1 MTLFFSKAIVYSW
14 FLWFVQC
21 QNVNGIRQ
29 YHLSEISYTPQTR
42 TIRGEQVPLE
52 FYEAIE
58 RSDKK
63 KNELQH
69 RLHHFL
75 ENLQKN
81 LTTSTVFRDFKPT
94 ASSSENYA
102 TKMSELSTFFHD
114 ASFAAG
120 LFAHEN
126 ERFYDVIKNSS
137 YALLLKLR
145 QVPAA
150 QPTQVKTVLTNY
162 FSEMEFFH
170 IMFSEIVDEALE
182 YTVGTLRAVQRIFLQ
197 FADVQSGILQ
207 DWKLKLDFECCKMYM
222 DFLQYHSAQVFK
234 CAAGRELNVA
244 YDVYAMTKINAKYI
258 MRQLEFRIQRL
269 FNCFIFKKYEIRC
282 QFLQNAERDFESL
295 FNKLEELE
303 MYLDIKTKQG
313 RASDLRFHRQ
323 SYIQHDDVTTKST
336 EPLSDCLPPN
346 FPFSQIKSELRSC
359 FYLFGGK

>member
-1 MTLFFSKAIVYSW
+1 MTLFFSMAIVYSY

-21 QNVNGIRQ
+21 QNVNSIR
-29 YHLSEISYTPQTR
+29 HLSESSQMPQTR
-42 TIRGEQVPLE
+42 TIRGEQIPLE
-52 FYEAIE
+52 FYEVIE
-58 RSDKK
+58 RSDNS

-81 LTTSTVFRDFKPT
+81 LTTSTVFRDFQTT
-94 ASSSENYA
+94 ASRSENYA
-102 TKMSELSTFFHD
+102 NKMTELSTFFHD
-114 ASFAAG
+114 ASNSVGKFAQ
-120 LFAHEN
+120 ES
-126 ERFYDVIKNSS
+126 EKFYDVIKNSS

-150 QPTQVKTVLTNY
+150 QPTQVKIVLTNY

-182 YTVGTLRAVQRIFLQ
+182 YTVGTLLAVQRIFLH
-197 FADVQSGILQ
+197 FADVQSFILH
-207 DWKLKLDFECCKMYM
+207 DWKLKLDFECSKMYM

-234 CAAGRELNVA
+234 CAAGHELKVA
-244 YDVYAMTKINAKYI
+244 YDVYAMTKINSKYI

-269 FNCFIFKKYEIRC
+269 FNCFIFKSYEIRC
-282 QFLQNAERDFESL
+282 QFLQNAEKDFESL
-295 FNKLEELE
+295 FSKLEELE

-323 SYIQHDDVTTKST
+323 SNRRYDDVTTKST
-336 EPLSDCLPPN
+336 ELLSDCLPN
-346 FPFSQIKSELRSC
+346 DFPYSQIKSELRSC
-359 FYLFGGK
+359 FYLFDGK